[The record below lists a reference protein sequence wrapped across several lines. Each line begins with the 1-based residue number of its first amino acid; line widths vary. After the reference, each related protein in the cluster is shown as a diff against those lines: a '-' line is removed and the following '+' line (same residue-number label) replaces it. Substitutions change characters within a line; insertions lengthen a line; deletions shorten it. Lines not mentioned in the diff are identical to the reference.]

1 MGALLDQ
8 VGGKAAGELIRSTDW
23 NALVEAVD
31 ALQAQVAKL
40 ETDTEARFAT
50 DEDELHKAQ
59 QATSDV
65 QANLDVFRTALE
77 PVTFRAKLQAAR
89 GSYALGEIAELT
101 ATVASLTG
109 DPLSTG
115 GADRPWVEFVAT
127 WGQLRAADGFESV
140 GGVGDRTMSVHTD
153 ATGAAKVLLAADH
166 LEGFSTDVQDQVA
179 GSLQTQVAANVTLAQ
194 AFLTAA
200 TPKEA
205 KDAGAM
211 KVMADEYDRPEATS
225 VRSFVDAYHLRS
237 TGAGTAALS
246 PVLTPGFRDFQTIW
260 QDHRATVMAFAK
272 ADQDA
277 TTPDENRGVGAVT
290 VTFRD
295 WIRPWISLQYLDAA
309 EIATRADALKDQL
322 GQKIGASFA
331 DSIGNMKVEIGA
343 NVGTGVLQR
352 QRDYAVIGAALD
364 RATPPAPVPYDLL
377 SLTKPLQ
384 DGLALQQTLE
394 SVQFAAPIQAGD
406 RVVFDVLSNVASRG
420 DTSASEI
427 KGQLDTLNQTVAG
440 AKQTAEDA
448 ASGVADLKEQSFV
461 PLQNQVFELSG
472 KFDGALSET
481 GTIGQIGQR
490 LQTVETRTNSL
501 QAIDPTKV
509 NDAIG
514 KISGIQLALD
524 AIKPTG

>member
-1 MGALLDQ
+1 MGALLDRFGNKQ
-8 VGGKAAGELIRSTDW
+8 PGELIRSDDW

-40 ETDTEARFAT
+40 ETDTTARFAT
-50 DEDELHKAQ
+50 DEDDLHKAQ

-65 QANLDVFRTALE
+65 QANLDAFRTALE
-77 PVTFRAKLQAAR
+77 PVTFRARLQAAR

-140 GGVGDRTMSVHTD
+140 GGAGDRTMSVHTD
-153 ATGAAKVLLAADH
+153 ATGVAKVLLAADH
-166 LEGFSTDVQDQVA
+166 LEGFSTDLQDEVA
-179 GSLQTQVAANVTLAQ
+179 GSLRTQVGANVSVAQ

-200 TPKEA
+200 TPQEA
-205 KDAGAM
+205 KDAGTM
-211 KVMADEYDRPEATS
+211 RVMADQYDQTTS
-225 VRSFVDAYHLRS
+225 VRSFVDAYHIRS

-295 WIRPWISLQYLDAA
+295 WIRPWISLQYLDVT
-309 EIATRADALKDQL
+309 EIATKAEGLKDQL
-322 GQKIGASFA
+322 GQKIGTSFA
-331 DSIGNMKVEIGA
+331 DSIGNVKEEIGA
-343 NVGTGVLQR
+343 HVGAGVLQR

-394 SVQFAAPIQAGD
+394 TVQFAAPIQAGD

-440 AKQTAEDA
+440 ARQTAEDA
-448 ASGVADLKEQSFV
+448 ASGVADLREQSFV